1 MVGIRIKMTNIEKVT
16 EYLQTHKKISKTIS
30 EEKLKVENLV
40 QIIYVLRK
48 KKYSIF
54 TSYKDGRK
62 KEPIY
67 ILMKKHPTK

>member
-1 MVGIRIKMTNIEKVT
+1 MTNIEKV
-16 EYLQTHKKISKTIS
+16 EKYLLKHKKISKTIS
-30 EEKLKVENLV
+30 EEKLQVENLV

-67 ILMKKHPTK
+67 ILMKKHPKK